1 MTTKLNK
8 AQLEFVEKITK
19 SLDEGIVPWR
29 ATWEQPI
36 EMPYNAS
43 TNTSYKGLNLLSLW
57 ITQNRQHFDDP
68 RWMTFKQA
76 NDLGYKIKPGSKG
89 TSISYWSLKN
99 IKTDKLV
106 TKEEY
111 NEMTEEEREDIFPVS
126 KSYVVFNAAQIF
138 GIPELTKEERKEVIF
153 ENEKARSFADRMR
166 ENMDLEVLHRGSSA
180 YYSPTEDQ
188 VVLPPM
194 DSFMDE
200 QAYYATYLHE
210 MAHATSHPNRLSR
223 KIDGTFGTS
232 EYAEEEL
239 RAEIT
244 ASFLSLDIGFHFTEF
259 HEQNHQSYIRSWSQK
274 IKDNPSVIF
283 NAIKEAQ
290 EIREYMLEKG
300 EYELIYQQGQEK
312 KMSQPLP
319 SAQIT
324 KETLENPQ
332 EREVNDIQKYAIY
345 KESTEKDFDDE
356 IKNGNWNGFRL
367 AEYRTEEGQDIS
379 YHGSPLY
386 STIHQFTDLESGKEY
401 RYDDADRFARKN
413 IVFHEIENDKVDLS
427 ALKQSVKNN
436 IDELQKEIARLNEQM
451 QNIEKAEVV
460 FNDLIHG
467 NNLFQERH
475 KAIIEAASEEQVKVQ
490 DLNEYSVK
498 NKTDHFL
505 FHDDTQ
511 SLQVVYFNPDGN
523 DGQGIIVIDNY
534 DYDFLR
540 EYSKQHGQE
549 TLYDSCASYSKQIN
563 EDDLTQFEKI
573 IGNDSITMPSDTS
586 ISAIVNM
593 IDNSLE
599 KTSENAAIQV
609 ASRMV
614 EKQLKEIE
622 MPKENYE
629 SIKENN
635 ILEKE
640 AQIEPETDIIVSSE
654 APQPAQVQT
663 EQAAP
668 TAPYYAIDEAAAKR
682 AKNANSFSDYKQG
695 SATAEYRHY
704 VDEAVQLAEWQKQ
717 RVDPMYHE
725 KINSLLDTYARKL
738 AANMN
743 KGYEIDS
750 RVPSIMIAGGSNFST
765 RKKEKQNAARDNNY
779 REWEKIQGLLDK
791 IRSTGMGGISADD
804 PQAVQKLE
812 KKLENLEKSQETMK
826 AVNAYYRKHNTLDGC
841 PHLPP
846 DELEKLKADME
857 KSWHLEDKPFASW
870 ALSNNTAEIRRL
882 KDRIKS
888 LSQQKEIGFV
898 GWNFNGG
905 KVEANTEANRLQILF
920 ENKPDEDTR
929 NALKRNGFRWS
940 PKAGAWQ
947 RQLTYNAYFAADF
960 VKAIAPL
967 SGQKPTELQ
976 RAHTQQQ
983 KVTAQEQ
990 TDNPSVQTAVQ
1001 TEEPLERSL
1010 ESSTPSVEESP
1021 QKAKSKK
1028 EQLED
1033 MKNSVSIAEYARDVL
1048 GYHLVRMGRGKMGL
1062 EEFESCVIYPNNT
1075 FYRFSVGVGG
1085 SIIDFI
1091 KLCEEC
1097 DTREAIHKLE
1107 NYYYQYSP
1115 EKRFDTNENLK
1126 EYNYK
1131 KTMLEGIS
1139 VPERNSTNKHVY
1151 SYLTKTRCI
1160 KPSIVNDYLKRHLLY
1175 EDTHKNCVFLGKLDN
1190 TILYGFSR
1198 STGEKRFT
1206 QDLNGSIKE
1215 VGIYVDN
1222 NSDVLV
1228 VNEAV
1233 IDQMSYM
1240 SMLKKPQK
1248 FNYLS
1253 VNGAGN
1259 AVNAVRFHMKKR
1271 PEAKQLSSVIIG
1283 LDNDEAGIENTEKL
1297 IEYLKKE
1304 NPNIEVLVHQPTAK
1318 DFNEQLQNEMQVL
1331 ANAAP
1336 SAEEA
1341 LAAV

>member
-1 MTTKLNK
+1 MGAADRN
-8 AQLEFVEKITK
+8 A
-19 SLDEGIVPWR
+19 
-29 ATWEQPI
+29 
-36 EMPYNAS
+36 YNAS

-126 KSYVVFNAAQIF
+126 KSYVVFNAAQIS

-166 ENMDLEVLHRGSSA
+166 ENMDLEVLYRGDSA
-180 YYSPTEDQ
+180 YYSLTEDQ

-223 KIDGTFGTS
+223 KIEGTFGTS

-401 RYDDADRFARKN
+401 RYDEADRFARKN

-640 AQIEPETDIIVSSE
+640 A
-654 APQPAQVQT
+654 
-663 EQAAP
+663 
-668 TAPYYAIDEAAAKR
+668 
-682 AKNANSFSDYKQG
+682 
-695 SATAEYRHY
+695 H
-704 VDEAVQLAEWQKQ
+704 
-717 RVDPMYHE
+717 
-725 KINSLLDTYARKL
+725 
-738 AANMN
+738 
-743 KGYEIDS
+743 
-750 RVPSIMIAGGSNFST
+750 
-765 RKKEKQNAARDNNY
+765 
-779 REWEKIQGLLDK
+779 
-791 IRSTGMGGISADD
+791 
-804 PQAVQKLE
+804 
-812 KKLENLEKSQETMK
+812 
-826 AVNAYYRKHNTLDGC
+826 
-841 PHLPP
+841 
-846 DELEKLKADME
+846 
-857 KSWHLEDKPFASW
+857 
-870 ALSNNTAEIRRL
+870 
-882 KDRIKS
+882 
-888 LSQQKEIGFV
+888 
-898 GWNFNGG
+898 
-905 KVEANTEANRLQILF
+905 
-920 ENKPDEDTR
+920 
-929 NALKRNGFRWS
+929 
-940 PKAGAWQ
+940 
-947 RQLTYNAYFAADF
+947 
-960 VKAIAPL
+960 
-967 SGQKPTELQ
+967 
-976 RAHTQQQ
+976 Q

-1240 SMLKKPQK
+1240 SMLKNPQK

>member
-1 MTTKLNK
+1 MMTTKLNK

-126 KSYVVFNAAQIF
+126 KSYVVFNAAQIS

-259 HEQNHQSYIRSWSQK
+259 HERNHQSYIRSWSQK

-413 IVFHEIENDKVDLS
+413 IVFHEIENNKVDLS
-427 ALKQSVKNN
+427 DLKQRVKNN
-436 IDELQKEIARLNEQM
+436 IDELQKEVARLNEQM

-467 NNLFQERH
+467 STIDQFADSESKEINNIDN
-475 KAIIEAASEEQVKVQ
+475 IIREIKSVRGDYKGKYEENKILYYTYEYNDHDQCW
-490 DLNEYSVK
+490 NEYRGY
-498 NKTDHFL
+498 FL
-505 FHDDTQ
+505 
-511 SLQVVYFNPDGN
+511 
-523 DGQGIIVIDNY
+523 IDNKLFNY
-534 DYDFLR
+534 FSADGWETNVKETTLEEILKDYNRIKNDKDYDISTDKIDQMQFD
-540 EYSKQHGQE
+540 KE
-549 TLYDSCASYSKQIN
+549 TNKYYFQSQMAEKK
-563 EDDLTQFEKI
+563 FE
-573 IGNDSITMPSDTS
+573 
-586 ISAIVNM
+586 
-593 IDNSLE
+593 
-599 KTSENAAIQV
+599 
-609 ASRMV
+609 
-614 EKQLKEIE
+614 EIE

-629 SIKENN
+629 PIKENN

-640 AQIEPETDIIVSSE
+640 A
-654 APQPAQVQT
+654 
-663 EQAAP
+663 
-668 TAPYYAIDEAAAKR
+668 
-682 AKNANSFSDYKQG
+682 
-695 SATAEYRHY
+695 
-704 VDEAVQLAEWQKQ
+704 
-717 RVDPMYHE
+717 
-725 KINSLLDTYARKL
+725 
-738 AANMN
+738 
-743 KGYEIDS
+743 
-750 RVPSIMIAGGSNFST
+750 
-765 RKKEKQNAARDNNY
+765 
-779 REWEKIQGLLDK
+779 
-791 IRSTGMGGISADD
+791 
-804 PQAVQKLE
+804 PQA
-812 KKLENLEKSQETMK
+812 
-826 AVNAYYRKHNTLDGC
+826 
-841 PHLPP
+841 
-846 DELEKLKADME
+846 
-857 KSWHLEDKPFASW
+857 
-870 ALSNNTAEIRRL
+870 
-882 KDRIKS
+882 
-888 LSQQKEIGFV
+888 
-898 GWNFNGG
+898 
-905 KVEANTEANRLQILF
+905 
-920 ENKPDEDTR
+920 
-929 NALKRNGFRWS
+929 
-940 PKAGAWQ
+940 
-947 RQLTYNAYFAADF
+947 
-960 VKAIAPL
+960 
-967 SGQKPTELQ
+967 
-976 RAHTQQQ
+976 
-983 KVTAQEQ
+983 AQEQ

-1240 SMLKKPQK
+1240 SMLKNPQK